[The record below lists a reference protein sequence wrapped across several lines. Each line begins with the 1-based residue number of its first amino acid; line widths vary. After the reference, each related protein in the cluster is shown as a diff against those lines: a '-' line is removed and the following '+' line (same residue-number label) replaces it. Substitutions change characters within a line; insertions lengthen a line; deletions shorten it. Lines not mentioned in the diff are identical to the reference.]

1 MDSLTLKLFSR
12 RLAKERL
19 DDVLAACQKLAE
31 LPREEGQP
39 AFPAIET
46 VLSMVG
52 LMAVARR
59 HRESPPKFLVCL
71 QCQTCGYRASNHFA
85 RAESLPAN
93 CEAISGGV
101 KCGGYMAV
109 MVDER
114 R

>member
-1 MDSLTLKLFSR
+1 
-12 RLAKERL
+12 LAKERL

-71 QCQTCGYRASNHFA
+71 QCSVNGSHKSSGHFSRVA
-85 RAESLPAN
+85 SLPTH
-93 CEAISGGV
+93 CDVISGGV
-101 KCGGYMAV
+101 KCGGFMAV

-114 R
+114 GR